1 MIPALS
7 EGTQIHASA
16 IKLQFIADTYVQNA
30 LIKFYCECRRIGD
43 ARKVFDKMSERSD
56 VSWNCIVGGYA
67 ELGCWEDVKVLF
79 WSMVEQFSVAPSFV
93 VLVRMLNAC
102 TRSGDYHSGRRVHR
116 YIEENGVGLSLNLGN
131 ALMNMYVKF
140 GEMGVARQ
148 LFFRMPDRDVV
159 SWTTLV
165 SGYAGLG
172 CLKASREIFD
182 TMPERNVVTWNAMI
196 SGYVHNA
203 CFKEAVLL
211 FEEMLVLDVKPD
223 KATIVSLLS
232 ACAVLGD
239 LLTGRTIH
247 GYIEKVCFDPT
258 LDLSNS
264 LLGMYSK
271 CRSMDSAECLFETM
285 AVRNEVTWTLLMAG
299 YVKCGEKEVA
309 LEIFNKMPC
318 KDAISWNAVIAAFSQ
333 CNYFKEALGLFQEMQ
348 KTEFS
353 SNALTLVSI
362 LSVCAR
368 VGSLELGKWAHS
380 FIDRNNIEMDAHLGS
395 SLIDMYAKCGCI
407 ELSLEVF
414 NNVLLQKDVITWST
428 MIRGL
433 AMHGHGKLA
442 LDLFRKM
449 LDEGVTPDGIT
460 FIGVLS
466 ACSHGG
472 LVEEGC
478 HFFHLM
484 TQIYGIPPEAE
495 HYSCMVDLFGR
506 RGLLSEA
513 KDFIENISTTSN
525 GESIWGAFLGACRIH
540 GNVELA
546 EYAASRLLEM
556 DPNNSSA
563 YVLLSNVYA
572 KASKWDKVGVIRNM
586 MTDNGVQKVPG
597 CSSIEVNGAVHEF
610 FARDVSHPQS
620 KEIYMMLHG
629 LEKQLESS
637 SHIVFVKM

>member
-1 MIPALS
+1 MLQDGSLVPDSYLFPTLLKACAMIHALS

-318 KDAISWNAVIAAFSQ
+318 KDAISWNALIAAFSQ

-362 LSVCAR
+362 VSVCAR

-395 SLIDMYAKCGCI
+395 SLIDMERIDRTK
-407 ELSLEVF
+407 
-414 NNVLLQKDVITWST
+414 Q
-428 MIRGL
+428 L
-433 AMHGHGKLA
+433 AVG
-442 LDLFRKM
+442 F
-449 LDEGVTPDGIT
+449 GIT
-460 FIGVLS
+460 STDREMPKKLFKALEDCPERERIDRTKQLAVG
-466 ACSHGG
+466 
-472 LVEEGC
+472 
-478 HFFHLM
+478 F
-484 TQIYGIPPEAE
+484 GITSTDREMPKK
-495 HYSCMVDLFGR
+495 LFKALEDCPGWER
-506 RGLLSEA
+506 IDRTKQLAVG
-513 KDFIENISTTSN
+513 FGITSTDR
-525 GESIWGAFLGACRIH
+525 EMPKKLFKA
-540 GNVELA
+540 
-546 EYAASRLLEM
+546 LE
-556 DPNNSSA
+556 DC
-563 YVLLSNVYA
+563 
-572 KASKWDKVGVIRNM
+572 
-586 MTDNGVQKVPG
+586 PG
-597 CSSIEVNGAVHEF
+597 CDGNEQESCVVECINRAQHDLLTCQLYDSDTLRYVNE
-610 FARDVSHPQS
+610 
-620 KEIYMMLHG
+620 
-629 LEKQLESS
+629 
-637 SHIVFVKM
+637 